1 MSKNFWIRETECNY
15 LSRLYIDQINIQAL
29 NLRSYLYCLMS
40 GVWGR
45 YLNILFAMDYIFDE
59 LRLEVTDADLSL
71 IQR

>member
-1 MSKNFWIRETECNY
+1 MSKNFWIRETGCNY

-29 NLRSYLYCLMS
+29 NLRSYLYSLMS
-40 GVWGR
+40 GVWDR

-59 LRLEVTDADLSL
+59 FRLEVTDADLSL